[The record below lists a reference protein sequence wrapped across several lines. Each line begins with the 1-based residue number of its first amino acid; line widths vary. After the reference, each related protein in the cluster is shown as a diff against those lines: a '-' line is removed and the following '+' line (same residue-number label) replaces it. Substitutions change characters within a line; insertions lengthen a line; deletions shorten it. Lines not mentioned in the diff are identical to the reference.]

1 MSTTNTDTDQVN
13 EVRKLNRNIRVT
25 LTILAILEAA
35 LLVVTVYSWVR
46 K

>member
-1 MSTTNTDTDQVN
+1 MRTVNTDTNQGN

-25 LTILAILEAA
+25 ITILAILEAA

>member
-1 MSTTNTDTDQVN
+1 MRTLNTDTDQGD
-13 EVRKLNRNIRVT
+13 EVRRLNRNIRVT

-35 LLVVTVYSWVR
+35 LLAVTIYSWVR

>member
-25 LTILAILEAA
+25 LIILAILEAA